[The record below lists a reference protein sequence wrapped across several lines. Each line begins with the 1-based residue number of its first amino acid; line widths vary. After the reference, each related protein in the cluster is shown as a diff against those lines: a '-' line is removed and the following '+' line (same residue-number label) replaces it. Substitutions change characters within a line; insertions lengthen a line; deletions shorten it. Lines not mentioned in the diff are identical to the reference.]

1 MEAAEHLSEETSD
14 WQHMHP
20 YLRHNAPPHTGA
32 NGLHGT
38 DVSHVANATAA
49 FIAGSMFLPAE
60 DASDMHQAVM
70 QVWTCCMYVCMYVC

>member
-14 WQHMHP
+14 WHMHP
-20 YLRHNAPPHTGA
+20 YLRHNAPLMGA
-32 NGLHGT
+32 NGINGT

-60 DASDMHQAVM
+60 DANDMHQAVM
-70 QVWTCCMYVCMYVC
+70 QV